1 MRTLKLLAL
10 SALFLGAL
18 AVPAAAQTYPPA
30 PSCSLGLSS
39 STVPAGGTVVVSTT
53 GGPCYAPGSSV
64 SLTFTS
70 DPVSLGTV
78 TANGAGQFSTT
89 VTIPSN
95 ATAGTHTIT
104 ASGPGASGGTLT
116 ISASLTVTRAGAAA
130 AGAPGRLAFTGST
143 DTAPLLW
150 ISLVALVSGAAMVVG
165 ARRRSTMRSREVGS
179 R

>member
-1 MRTLKLLAL
+1 MRSLKLLAL
-10 SALFLGAL
+10 AALFLGAL

-53 GGPCYAPGSSV
+53 GSPCYAPGSSET
-64 SLTFTS
+64 LTFAS
-70 DPVSLGTV
+70 DPVTLGTV
-78 TANGAGQFSTT
+78 TANANGQFSVT

-104 ASGPGASGGTLT
+104 STGLGANGSTLVL
-116 ISASLTVTRAGAAA
+116 SASLTVTRGAAA
-130 AGAPGRLAFTGST
+130 AGAAGPLAFTGST

-150 ISLVALVSGAAMVVG
+150 ISLVALVSGAALVVG
-165 ARRRSTMRSREVGS
+165 ARRRSTMRSREAGS

>member
-1 MRTLKLLAL
+1 MRILKLLAL
-10 SALFLGAL
+10 SALFLGVL
-18 AVPAAAQTYPPA
+18 AVPVAAQPYPPA
-30 PSCSLGLSS
+30 GGCSLALSS
-39 STVPAGGTVVVSTT
+39 SVVPPGGTVTVSTT
-53 GGPCYAPGSSV
+53 GPACYAPGAPV

-78 TANGAGQFSTT
+78 NANANGQFSTT

-104 ASGPGASGGTLT
+104 ASGASASGGTLVL
-116 ISASLTVTRAGAAA
+116 SASVTVTRAGAAA
-130 AGAPGRLAFTGST
+130 PGAAGRLAFTGST

-150 ISLVALVSGAAMVVG
+150 IALVSLVVGAALVVG
-165 ARRRSTMRSREVGS
+165 ARRRLTTRGREAGS